1 MPNSQQC
8 LHFKTIINKFAMKKE
23 LLIVVILTIL
33 PLWNQSISSAS
44 DKVALVIGNK
54 DYTYIRPPLE
64 TPLNDAQGMADVL
77 RKIGY
82 DVTFKTDLNNS
93 QFTDAIYEFGNK
105 IKRGGVALFYFAGH
119 GIQVREKNY
128 LIPIDFNNKRI
139 QEHQVH
145 LHSIQA
151 DTVLNEMDNA
161 KSDANIM
168 ILDACRD
175 NPFNESRSLNNRG
188 LAKMVAPA
196 GTFIAYSTAAGKVAA
211 DGGGNGNSIYTKYLI
226 NLLGVPGLSID
237 DVFRKVGTRVRE
249 QSSRDQSDRDR
260 IQIPWVSSSLLGE
273 EPFYFIPP
281 NNTPPPQNPS
291 PQGDRTIGQYIDHG
305 NGTITDT
312 KTGLMWKRCAEG
324 LSGVNCENGETG
336 KYTWDDAVLR
346 FKDVAYAGYSDWR
359 LPTFGELETLIY
371 CSSTGERK
379 SVNRLCNEGSKKPT
393 INQQAFPNTEA
404 NTKVSALWSRSPCTP
419 GTSQAW
425 YIGFYHGYY
434 GEARR
439 IDNLAVRLVR
449 GGQNNKP
456 NAEQPPQK
464 IGQYIDHGNGTITDT
479 KTSLMWKRCAEGL
492 SGVNCEKGK
501 TEEYSWNA
509 AENRFKNVAYAG
521 SSDWRL
527 PTIDE
532 LKTLV
537 YCSKG
542 VKNNG
547 WCNDGSERPTINQQ
561 DFPNTKT
568 TWFWSGTPFT
578 SNSDRAWGVDFYVG
592 GSYIYSRS
600 GSGAVRLVRGGQ

>member
-23 LLIVVILTIL
+23 LLIVVILTIF

-54 DYTYIRPPLE
+54 DYTYLKPPLK

-82 DVTFKTDLNNS
+82 DVTFKTDLNHS

-105 IKRGGVALFYFAGH
+105 IQRGGVALFYFAGH

-128 LIPIDFNNKRI
+128 LLPIDFQRI
-139 QEHQVH
+139 PEHRVH
-145 LHSIQA
+145 LHSILA
-151 DTVLNEMDNA
+151 DAVLNEMDNA

-196 GTFIAYSTAAGKVAA
+196 GTFIAYSTAAGNVAA

-291 PQGDRTIGQYIDHG
+291 PQGGRAIGQYIDHG

-312 KTGLMWKRCAEG
+312 KSGLMWKRC
-324 LSGVNCENGETG
+324 S
-336 KYTWDDAVLR
+336 
-346 FKDVAYAGYSDWR
+346 
-359 LPTFGELETLIY
+359 
-371 CSSTGERK
+371 
-379 SVNRLCNEGSKKPT
+379 
-393 INQQAFPNTEA
+393 
-404 NTKVSALWSRSPCTP
+404 
-419 GTSQAW
+419 
-425 YIGFYHGYY
+425 
-434 GEARR
+434 
-439 IDNLAVRLVR
+439 
-449 GGQNNKP
+449 
-456 NAEQPPQK
+456 
-464 IGQYIDHGNGTITDT
+464 
-479 KTSLMWKRCAEGL
+479 EGL

-501 TEEYSWNA
+501 TEEYKYDA
-509 AENRFKNVAYAG
+509 AVQRFKNVGYAG
-521 SSDWRL
+521 YSDWRL
-527 PTIDE
+527 PTVDE

-537 YCSKG
+537 YCSNG
-542 VKNNG
+542 VEDKDRG
-547 WCNDGSERPTINQQ
+547 RCNDGSKQPTINQQ
-561 DFPNTKT
+561 VFPNTT
-568 TWFWSGTPFT
+568 SWYWSGSPDADSSDFAWYVYFFGGY
-578 SNSDRAWGVDFYVG
+578 SGGVLRPNSF
-592 GSYIYSRS
+592 
-600 GSGAVRLVRGGQ
+600 AVRLVRGGQ